1 MPEELDNAIQEFI
14 TPLMNELSVELVEF
28 NIRRQNKMIVIDVIT
43 DKPQGGITL
52 DECSLV
58 NQKLSQGLE
67 AKDLIKE
74 GFTLEVSSPGLDR
87 PLKTVKDFL
96 RNVGNNVRFYL
107 LEQVEEKKEH
117 TGIIKEVMDG
127 EIIIDTKKSSVTI
140 PINKINKA
148 VQVI

>member
-14 TPLMNELSVELVEF
+14 TPLMNELSVELVDL
-28 NIRRQNKMIVIDVIT
+28 NIRRQNRAIVIDIIT

-107 LEQVEEKKEH
+107 LEQIEEKKEH
-117 TGIIKEVMDG
+117 TGIIKKVMDST
-127 EIIIDTKKSSVTI
+127 IIVDTKRNSVTI

>member
-14 TPLMNELSVELVEF
+14 VALMNDLSVELVDL
-28 NIRRQNKMIVIDVIT
+28 NICRQNRTIVIDVIT

-52 DECSLV
+52 NECSLV

-67 AKDLIKE
+67 EKNLIKE
-74 GFTLEVSSPGLDR
+74 DFTVEVSSPGLDR

-96 RNVGNNVRFYL
+96 RNVGRNVRFYL
-107 LEQVEEKKEH
+107 SERVEEKKEH
-117 TGIIKEVMDG
+117 TGIVKEVMDSK
-127 EIIIDTKKSSVTI
+127 IIVDTKKNSVTI
-140 PINKINKA
+140 PINLINKA